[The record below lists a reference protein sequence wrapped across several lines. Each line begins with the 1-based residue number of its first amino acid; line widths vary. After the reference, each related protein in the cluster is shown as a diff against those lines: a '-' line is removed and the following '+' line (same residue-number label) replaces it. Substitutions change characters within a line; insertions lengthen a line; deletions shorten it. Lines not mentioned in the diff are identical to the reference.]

1 MEDSQ
6 QARAKES
13 HLMLPLQAPLLSASP
28 WSIVLPLLQVGFLQ
42 IVIAVHSQIF
52 QRIQLR
58 NVRVRFG
65 AGVQW
70 MPLNVSMW
78 ASAAVLAFYVHHLE
92 FEFMHAGSPRNLHFH
107 LWLDGKSGKMISV
120 DQNYRHVVL
129 RCGDVIKVQFA
140 SWLHKEMYLL

>member
-6 QARAKES
+6 EARAKES
-13 HLMLPLQAPLLSASP
+13 RLMLPLQAPLLSASP

-52 QRIQLR
+52 QRIQRR

-65 AGVQW
+65 AGIQW

-78 ASAAVLAFYVHHLE
+78 ASAAVLAFT
-92 FEFMHAGSPRNLHFH
+92 FTT
-107 LWLDGKSGKMISV
+107 
-120 DQNYRHVVL
+120 
-129 RCGDVIKVQFA
+129 
-140 SWLHKEMYLL
+140 